1 MPKRQCHTFAEA
13 TEAEVDALAL
23 TTRLCLRMLYAC
35 DSDPDYNILMRTAP
49 SRACDQPGTQTYG
62 PAGTQTGDEYTQPM
76 AQWYRW
82 HLVIIPHGNSWG
94 GIKGT

>member
-49 SRACDQPGTQTYG
+49 SRACDQPG
-62 PAGTQTGDEYTQPM
+62 DEYTQPM